1 MPSGLEPDT
10 AKYARPDARAM
21 RVLKKDPKE
30 GEIKLRLESMDDVWH
45 LHNLVVP
52 GELVRAVTYRREEA
66 VADKIRPER
75 MEKRR
80 VYLGIRV
87 QDVEFHPFT
96 DRLRISGVIEEG
108 EMDLGQ
114 HHTLNLTVGDDL
126 AIVKMWKPH
135 ELQRIEEA
143 VAATNRPRIAC
154 LAIDDEEALLAHVM
168 QYGVR
173 EVAVIKSGRQGKMF
187 PGGRTKADYFEE
199 VLGKLRLADLGD
211 ALLVLGP
218 GFEKDDFAAYVREKA
233 PEIGAKML
241 VHGTSQGGK
250 TGITEALKG
259 GAGAKVLEESRVGV
273 ETLAVEKVLEEIAKG
288 GKFAYGPEVD
298 SLAESGAVETL
309 LITDLAVRTESG
321 ERVMRAVD
329 QGRGKV
335 VVVSTH
341 HDAGKKLKALGGVAA
356 ILRYKVA

>member
-1 MPSGLEPDT
+1 
-10 AKYARPDARAM
+10 M
-21 RVLKKDPKE
+21 RVLRRDPKT

-52 GELVRAVTYRREEA
+52 GDLVRAVTHRREEA

-87 QDVEFHPFT
+87 KDLEFHPFS
-96 DRLRISGVIEEG
+96 DRLRIGGVIEEG

-126 AIVKMWKPH
+126 AIVKVWAPH
-135 ELQRIEEA
+135 ELRRIEEA

-154 LAIDDEEALLAHVM
+154 LAIDDEEAVLAHVFE
-168 QYGVR
+168 YGIR
-173 EVAVIKSGRQGKMF
+173 EAAVIKSGRQGKMF
-187 PGGRTKADYFEE
+187 PGGRTKADYFDE
-199 VLGKLRLADLGD
+199 VLGKLRQTEIGD

-218 GFEKDDFAAYVREKA
+218 GFEREEFAAYAREKA
-233 PEIGAKML
+233 PEIAAKMI
-241 VHGTSQGGK
+241 VHGTSHGGM
-250 TGITEALKG
+250 TGVTEALKG

-288 GKFAYGPEVD
+288 GKVAYGPEVEG
-298 SLAESGAVETL
+298 LADSGAVETL
-309 LITDLAVRTESG
+309 LITDLAVRTEAG
-321 ERVMRAVD
+321 EQVMHAVD
-329 QGRGKV
+329 GARGKV

-341 HDAGKKLKALGGVAA
+341 HDAGKKLKSLGGVAA
-356 ILRYKVA
+356 MLRYKPG